1 MLLDLVVFLASLL
14 VGRDPACL
22 QDAMDML
29 GYDTRRADVRE
40 AVMARAK
47 VSFS

>member
-1 MLLDLVVFLASLL
+1 MLDIVVFLASLL
-14 VGRDPACL
+14 VGRDPSCL

-40 AVMARAK
+40 AIMARATLNA
-47 VSFS
+47 